1 MGHCRGQ
8 GKADYMD
15 HHGPVLDQITWSL
28 TTIRHRQRG
37 ARSPPFSGL
46 SGTKL
51 SRQWHHSPHWIIH
64 HVLDFSAADLT
75 MHNSSIALLP
85 NHFKHRAAGFLL
97 KHVSA
102 PLLFMLRQGQDMD
115 TILALPCPQPSAF
128 REGWLVSLVATWI
141 QCRCGV
147 QLLALIFT
155 YWCSSGVM
163 LPAVKNNDSV
173 RVASKWGLVKIPSA
187 REPAES
193 PNSNCELVRA
203 NERYHEPAGTL
214 SCCIRCQVTCVQS
227 NLMEH
232 KRFFRQSWTKKYL
245 TFFHA
250 HHLLRW
256 WCLRP
261 WKGRTF

>member
-1 MGHCRGQ
+1 MDMVTTQLGSMGHCRGQ

-15 HHGPVLDQITWSL
+15 HHGPMLDQITWSPTSIRVYSSPTGSKV
-28 TTIRHRQRG
+28 TT
-37 ARSPPFSGL
+37 FSGL

-141 QCRCGV
+141 QYRCGV
-147 QLLALIFT
+147 QLLALI
-155 YWCSSGVM
+155 
-163 LPAVKNNDSV
+163 
-173 RVASKWGLVKIPSA
+173 
-187 REPAES
+187 
-193 PNSNCELVRA
+193 
-203 NERYHEPAGTL
+203 
-214 SCCIRCQVTCVQS
+214 CINIYLLMFLRRNATC
-227 NLMEH
+227 
-232 KRFFRQSWTKKYL
+232 RQE
-245 TFFHA
+245 
-250 HHLLRW
+250 
-256 WCLRP
+256 
-261 WKGRTF
+261 